1 MHYKSACMWGIHSMV
16 QADDANPFLLYATEL
31 RTAPMPAGGIPMA
44 KSVVT
49 LAHYYTTPEIQQMAD
64 KVGDSLELSLFARD
78 AQADIIVFAGVRF
91 MAETAKILNPN
102 ATVVLPDRGSTCSLV
117 EQTDVA
123 ALKAWRE
130 AHPDHVHVSYINS
143 SAQHKA
149 LSDWIVTSR
158 NVDDIIAHLYAEGKK
173 VIFSPDRNM
182 GAYLNF
188 QYGYDMPLWS
198 AVCEVHDKFNQAAL
212 DEAFASVGGL
222 PHALI
227 AHPESP
233 LPVLQQADYVGS
245 TSGMLNWVKQYQ
257 GAAHGVIFVA
267 TEDGILYNMKLARP
281 ELDIRQAPIYAGCQC
296 NQCPYMKLNTIEAVK
311 RAQQGE
317 GIVIDYLSEA
327 DMDAARLPIE
337 RMLAFSSQYYR

>member
-1 MHYKSACMWGIHSMV
+1 MSK
-16 QADDANPFLLYATEL
+16 
-31 RTAPMPAGGIPMA
+31 R
-44 KSVVT
+44 VVT
-49 LAHYYTTPEIQQMAD
+49 LAHYYTAPEIQQMAD

-78 AQADIIVFAGVRF
+78 AEADVIVFAGVRF

-102 ATVVLPDRGSTCSLV
+102 AEVILPDRGSTCSLV

-123 ALKAWRE
+123 ALQAWRE

-143 SAQHKA
+143 SAAHKA
-149 LSDWIVTSR
+149 VSDWIVTSR

-212 DEAFASVGGL
+212 DEAFASTTG
-222 PHALI
+222 PKYLI

-245 TSGMLNWVKQYQ
+245 TSGMLNWIRQYDREPD
-257 GAAHGVIFVA
+257 ATIFVA
-267 TEDGILYNMKLARP
+267 TEDGILYNMHLARP
-281 ELDIRQAPIYAGCQC
+281 DLRIEQAPIYAGCQC
-296 NQCPYMKLNTIEAVK
+296 NQCPYMKMNTVDAVR
-311 RAQQGE
+311 RAQAGE
-317 GIVIDYLSEA
+317 GIRIDYLTPAE
-327 DMDAARLPIE
+327 MDAARLPIE
-337 RMLAFSSQYYR
+337 RMLEFSKRYYA